1 MGLFNYPSS
10 YSRPGPGI
18 DKNAPPKKGVALFL
32 DILGREF
39 WALLLVNV
47 IYVLFCLPIITI
59 GPATAALYRVT
70 VTMVRDKNVYAWK
83 DFWEAFK
90 SNWKQGLIFGIPFV
104 LFLLAAVWMNLM
116 GLIQGVGSLLVVAAV
131 WTMIGLSVFCYVF
144 ALISNVALPAWPLLK
159 DAVFLMVLGKIRTL
173 AAALVIYAVNMAMLL
188 YWPLSFP
195 VALLLGSAFPTLF
208 SSFMVWPVIQK
219 YVIQEAQAQ
228 PEQPQESDT

>member
-18 DKNAPPKKGVALFL
+18 DKNAPPKKGAALFF

-39 WALLLVNV
+39 WALLLVNL
-47 IYVLFCLPIITI
+47 IYLLFCLPIVTI

-70 VTMVRDKNVYAWK
+70 VTMVRDKNVYAWR

-90 SNWKQGLIFGIPFV
+90 SNWKQGLLFGIPFT
-104 LFLLAAVWMNLM
+104 LFLIAAVWMNLM
-116 GLIQGVGSLLVVAAV
+116 GLFQGIGSLLLMSAV
-131 WTMIGLSVFCYVF
+131 WTMLGLSVFCYVF
-144 ALISNVALPAWPLLK
+144 ALISNVNLRAGPLLK
-159 DAVFLMVLGKIRTL
+159 DAVFLMVLGKFRTL
-173 AAALVIYAVNMAMLL
+173 AAALVMYGVDMALLL

-195 VALLLGSAFPTLF
+195 ALVVAFAFPTLF

-219 YVIQEAQAQ
+219 YVIQEQTPGDGPQAV
-228 PEQPQESDT
+228 S

>member
-195 VALLLGSAFPTLF
+195 VALLLGFAFPTLF